1 MVVAKDSV
9 NTVVVKE
16 IISTEKDM
24 MSLVRYH

>member
-16 IISTEKDM
+16 IISTEKEM
-24 MSLVRYH
+24 TSSVRYH